1 MSTTTTTTAPTRTA
15 EPLPTPLKVGLART
29 ALEVK
34 QFFRE
39 KEQLIFTF
47 FFPIIFLGIFS
58 AVFSGTEFADGVDA
72 ATYFTPGMIASGIFL
87 TSFQSLAITIAMER
101 DEDLLKRLRGTPMS
115 PQSYFI
121 GKIGLVLATS
131 VMQFALLLVIAGL
144 ALGVDLPTEPVKWL
158 NFLWIFVLGTASGTV
173 LGIAFS
179 VVPKSAKAASA
190 VVTPVVLLL
199 QFMSGVYFVYGSLP
213 AWMRTVAEFFPLK
226 WLAQGMRSV
235 FLPDSFEANEPG
247 GSWQLG
253 TGAIVLSLWLVAG
266 LLIAQRVFRWTRRD
280 AG

>member
-1 MSTTTTTTAPTRTA
+1 MSTPATTAGTA
-15 EPLPTPLKVGLART
+15 ARPLPSPLKVGLSRT
-29 ALEVK
+29 KLEVK

-39 KEQLIFTF
+39 REQLIFTF

-58 AVFSGTEFADGVDA
+58 AVFGDTDFGNGVNA

-87 TSFQSLAITIAMER
+87 TSFQSLAITIALER

-115 PQSYFI
+115 PQSYFF
-121 GKIGLVLATS
+121 GKIGLVLVTS
-131 VMQFALLLVIAGL
+131 ILQFGLLLAIAGL
-144 ALGVDLPTEPVKWL
+144 LLGVDIPTEASKWL
-158 NFLWIFVLGTASGTV
+158 NFLWIFVLGTASGSV

-179 VVPKSAKAASA
+179 VIPRSGKAASA

-199 QFMSGVYFVYGSLP
+199 QFMSGVYFVYSSLP
-213 AWMRTVAEFFPLK
+213 AWMRTVAEIFPLK

-235 FLPDSFEANEPG
+235 FLPGISEADEPG

-253 TGAIVLSLWLVAG
+253 TGAIVLTVWLVVG
-266 LLIAQRVFRWTRRD
+266 LVIAQRVFRWTRRD

>member
-1 MSTTTTTTAPTRTA
+1 MSTTTATR
-15 EPLPTPLKVGLART
+15 PLPSVVQVGLSRT

-58 AVFSGTEFADGVDA
+58 AVFSSSDFAAGGVDA

-121 GKIGLVLATS
+121 GKIGLVLTTS
-131 VMQFALLLVIAGL
+131 IAQFGLLLAIAGL
-144 ALGVDLPTEPVKWL
+144 VLGVDIPSEPSKWL
-158 NFLWIFVLGTASGTV
+158 NFLWIFVLGTASGSV

-179 VVPKSAKAASA
+179 VVPKSGKAASA

-199 QFMSGVYFVYGSLP
+199 QFISGVYFVYSSLP
-213 AWMRTVAEFFPLK
+213 GWMRTVSEFFPLK

-235 FLPDSFEANEPG
+235 FLPDSFEATEPG

-253 TGAIVLSLWLVAG
+253 TGAIVLSIWLVVG
-266 LLIAQRVFRWTRRD
+266 LVVAQRVFRWTRRD

>member
-1 MSTTTTTTAPTRTA
+1 MSAADTPVRNVTGK
-15 EPLPTPLKVGLART
+15 PLPSALKVGLSRT
-29 ALEVK
+29 GLEVK

-47 FFPIIFLGIFS
+47 FFPIVFLAIFS
-58 AVFSGTEFADGVDA
+58 AVFGDGDFGSGVNA

-121 GKIGLVLATS
+121 GKIGLVLVTS
-131 VMQFALLLVIAGL
+131 IAQFGLLLAIAGAL
-144 ALGVDLPTEPVKWL
+144 LGVDIPSEPSKWL
-158 NFLWIFVLGTASGTV
+158 HFVWIFVLGTASGSA

-179 VVPKSAKAASA
+179 GVPASGKAASA

-199 QFMSGVYFVYGSLP
+199 QFISGVYFVYSSLP
-213 AWMRTVAEFFPLK
+213 DWMRDVASVFPLK

-235 FLPDSFEANEPG
+235 FLPDGYQVNEPD

-253 TGAIVLSLWLVAG
+253 LGAIVLSVWLVVG
-266 LLIAQRVFRWTRRD
+266 LVVSQRVFRWTRRD

>member
-1 MSTTTTTTAPTRTA
+1 MSTLTAPK
-15 EPLPTPLKVGLART
+15 PLPSTIKVGVSRT
-29 ALEVK
+29 KLEVK

-39 KEQLIFTF
+39 REQLIFTF

-58 AVFSGTEFADGVDA
+58 AVFSSTDFSGGVNA

-87 TSFQSLAITIAMER
+87 TSFQSLAITIALER

-115 PQSYFI
+115 PQSYFF
-121 GKIGLVLATS
+121 GKIGLVLCTS
-131 VMQFALLLVIAGL
+131 IAQFALLLAIAGL
-144 ALGVDLPTEPVKWL
+144 ALGVDIPTEPSKWA
-158 NFLWIFVLGTASGTV
+158 NFLWIFVLGTASGSV

-179 VVPKSAKAASA
+179 VVPKSGKAASA

-199 QFMSGVYFVYGSLP
+199 QFMSGVYFVYSDLP
-213 AWMRTVAEFFPLK
+213 AWMRGIASVFPLK

-235 FLPDSFEANEPG
+235 FLPDSFVHTEPG

-253 TGAIVLSLWLVAG
+253 TGAVVLTVWLVVG
-266 LLIAQRVFRWTRRD
+266 LVIAQRVFRWTRRD

>member
-1 MSTTTTTTAPTRTA
+1 MSTLTAVSK
-15 EPLPTPLKVGLART
+15 PLPSTFKVGVSRT
-29 ALEVK
+29 KLEVK

-39 KEQLIFTF
+39 REQLIFTF
-47 FFPIIFLGIFS
+47 FFPIIFLAIFS
-58 AVFSGTEFADGVDA
+58 AVFSGGVDDGLDA

-101 DEDLLKRLRGTPMS
+101 DENLLKRLRGTPMS

-121 GKIGLVLATS
+121 GKIGLVLCTS
-131 VMQFALLLVIAGL
+131 IAQFALLLAIAGL
-144 ALGVDLPTEPVKWL
+144 VLGVDIPSEPSKWL
-158 NFLWIFVLGTASGTV
+158 NFLWIFVLGTASGSV

-179 VVPKSAKAASA
+179 VVPKSGKAASA

-199 QFMSGVYFVYGSLP
+199 QFMSGVYFVYSDLP
-213 AWMRTVAEFFPLK
+213 SWMRGIASVFPLK

-235 FLPDSFEANEPG
+235 FLPDGFQVNEPG

-253 TGAIVLSLWLVAG
+253 TGAVVLAVWLVVG
-266 LLIAQRVFRWTRRD
+266 LVIAQRVFRWTRRD

>member
-1 MSTTTTTTAPTRTA
+1 MTAVTA
-15 EPLPTPLKVGLART
+15 VKPLPSTLKVGLSRT
-29 ALEVK
+29 GLEVK

-39 KEQLIFTF
+39 REQLIFTF

-58 AVFSGTEFADGVDA
+58 AVFSGTDFSGGVTA

-115 PQSYFI
+115 PQSYFV
-121 GKIGLVLATS
+121 GKIGLVLTTS
-131 VMQFALLLVIAGL
+131 IAQFVLLLAIAGL
-144 ALGVDLPTEPVKWL
+144 VLGVHIPTEPARWL
-158 NFLWIFVLGTASGTV
+158 NFLWIFVLGTASGSV

-179 VVPKSAKAASA
+179 VVPKSGKAASA

-199 QFMSGVYFVYGSLP
+199 QFMSGIYFVYSSLP
-213 AWMRTVAEFFPLK
+213 AWMRDVAAIFPLK

-235 FLPDSFEANEPG
+235 FLPAGFEVNEPG

-253 TGAIVLSLWLVAG
+253 LGAIVLTLWLVVG
-266 LLIAQRVFRWTRRD
+266 LVVAQRVFRWTRHD

>member
-1 MSTTTTTTAPTRTA
+1 MSTVTAVK
-15 EPLPTPLKVGLART
+15 PLPSPLKVGLSRT

-39 KEQLIFTF
+39 RDQLIFTF
-47 FFPIIFLGIFS
+47 LFPIIFLGIFS
-58 AVFSGTEFADGVDA
+58 AVFSGTDFSGGVSA

-121 GKIGLVLATS
+121 GKIGLVLTTS
-131 VMQFALLLVIAGL
+131 VAQFALLLAIAGL
-144 ALGVDLPTEPVKWL
+144 VLGVDIPTEPVKWL
-158 NFLWIFVLGTASGTV
+158 HFLWIFVLGTASGSV

-179 VVPKSAKAASA
+179 VVPRSGKAASA
-190 VVTPVVLLL
+190 VVSPVVLLL
-199 QFMSGVYFVYGSLP
+199 QFMSGVYFVYSSLP
-213 AWMRTVAEFFPLK
+213 AWMRGIAEVFPLK

-235 FLPDSFEANEPG
+235 FLPDGYEVNEPG

-253 TGAIVLSLWLVAG
+253 LGAIVLTAWLIVG
-266 LLIAQRVFRWTRRD
+266 LVVAQRVFRWTRRD

>member
-1 MSTTTTTTAPTRTA
+1 MSTTAPAR
-15 EPLPTPLKVGLART
+15 PLPSAVQIGLSRIG
-29 ALEVK
+29 LEVK

-39 KEQLIFTF
+39 KEQLLFTF
-47 FFPIIFLGIFS
+47 FFPIIFLAIFS
-58 AVFSGTEFADGVDA
+58 AVFSGTEFAQGVDA

-121 GKIGLVLATS
+121 GKIGLVLFTS
-131 VMQFALLLVIAGL
+131 VAQFGLLLAVAGL
-144 ALGVDLPTEPVKWL
+144 LLGVDLPSSADKWL
-158 NFLWIFVLGTASGTV
+158 HFLWIFVLGTASGSV

-179 VVPKSAKAASA
+179 GVPKSGKAASA

-199 QFMSGVYFVYGSLP
+199 QFISGVYFVYSSLP
-213 AWMRTVAEFFPLK
+213 AWMRAVSEVFPLK

-235 FLPDSFEANEPG
+235 FLPDGFEASEPG

-253 TGAIVLSLWLVAG
+253 TGAIVLTLWLVVG
-266 LLIAQRVFRWTRRD
+266 LIVAQRVFRWTRRD

>member
-1 MSTTTTTTAPTRTA
+1 MAHPTTTKRPST
-15 EPLPTPLKVGLART
+15 LPSTLSVGLART
-29 ALEVK
+29 KLEVRE
-34 QFFRE
+34 FFRE
-39 KEQLIFTF
+39 REALIFTF

-58 AVFSGTEFADGVDA
+58 AVFGSTDFNGVNA

-87 TSFQSLAITIAMER
+87 SSFQSLSISIALER
-101 DEDLLKRLRGTPMS
+101 DEGLLKRLRGTPMP

-121 GKIGLVLATS
+121 GKIGQVLVTS
-131 VMQFALLLVIAGL
+131 IAQFTLLLAVSGL
-144 ALGVDLPTEPVKWL
+144 VLGVDIPTEPSKWV
-158 NFLWIFVLGTASGTV
+158 NFVWIFILGTASGSV

-179 VVPKSAKAASA
+179 VVPKSGKAASA

-199 QFMSGVYFVYGSLP
+199 QFMSGVYFVYSSLP
-213 AWMRTVAEFFPLK
+213 AWMRGVASIFPLK

-235 FLPDSFEANEPG
+235 FLPDGFEVNEPG

-253 TGAIVLSLWLVAG
+253 LGAVVLSVWLIVG
-266 LLIAQRVFRWTRRD
+266 LIIAQRVFRWTRRD

>member
-1 MSTTTTTTAPTRTA
+1 MSTTAPSR
-15 EPLPTPLKVGLART
+15 PLPSVVQVGLSRT
-29 ALEVK
+29 GLEVK

-47 FFPIIFLGIFS
+47 FFPIIFLAIFS
-58 AVFSGTEFADGVDA
+58 AVFSGTDFADGVDA

-121 GKIGLVLATS
+121 GKIGLVLVTS
-131 VMQFALLLVIAGL
+131 IAQFGLLLAIAGL
-144 ALGVDLPTEPVKWL
+144 LLGVDIPSSPDRWL
-158 NFLWIFVLGTASGTV
+158 NFLWIFVLGTASGSV

-179 VVPKSAKAASA
+179 VVPKSGKAASA

-199 QFMSGVYFVYGSLP
+199 QFISGVYFVYSSLP
-213 AWMRTVAEFFPLK
+213 AWMRSVSEVFPLK

-235 FLPDSFEANEPG
+235 FLPDGFEASEPG

-253 TGAIVLSLWLVAG
+253 TGAIVLSVWLVVG
-266 LLIAQRVFRWTRRD
+266 LVVAQRVFRWTRRD

>member
-1 MSTTTTTTAPTRTA
+1 MSAATAPIRNIGGK
-15 EPLPTPLKVGLART
+15 PLPSTVKVGLART
-29 ALEVK
+29 QLEVK

-58 AVFSGTEFADGVDA
+58 AVFGNSDFGNGVNA

-121 GKIGLVLATS
+121 GKIGLVLFTS
-131 VMQFALLLVIAGL
+131 IAQFGLLLAVAGL
-144 ALGVDLPTEPVKWL
+144 MLGVDIPTEPSKWL
-158 NFLWIFVLGTASGTV
+158 HFIWIFVLGTASGSV

-179 VVPKSAKAASA
+179 VVPKSGKAASA

-199 QFMSGVYFVYGSLP
+199 QFISGVYFVYSELP
-213 AWMRTVAEFFPLK
+213 EWMRGVASVFPLK
-226 WLAQGMRSV
+226 WLASGMRSV
-235 FLPDSFEANEPG
+235 FLPDHFVTIEPG
-247 GSWQLG
+247 QSWHLG
-253 TGAIVLSLWLVAG
+253 LGAIVLSVWLVVG
-266 LLIAQRVFRWTRRD
+266 LIVAQRVFRWTRRD

>member
-1 MSTTTTTTAPTRTA
+1 MSVAERSTTAGTA
-15 EPLPTPLKVGLART
+15 LPSPMKVGLSRT
-29 ALEVK
+29 GLEVK

-39 KEQLIFTF
+39 REQLVFTF

-58 AVFSGTEFADGVDA
+58 AVFSGTDFAAGVDA

-115 PQSYFI
+115 AQSYFI
-121 GKIGLVLATS
+121 GKIGLVLVTS
-131 VMQFALLLVIAGL
+131 ILQFGLLLVIAGL
-144 ALGVDLPTEPVKWL
+144 LLGVDIPTEPTKWL
-158 NFLWIFVLGTASGTV
+158 HFLWIFVLGTASGSV

-179 VVPKSAKAASA
+179 VVPKSGKAASA

-199 QFMSGVYFVYGSLP
+199 QFISGVYFVYSSLP
-213 AWMRTVAEFFPLK
+213 EWMRTVAEFFPLK

-235 FLPDSFEANEPG
+235 FLPDGFEVNEPD

-253 TGAIVLSLWLVAG
+253 LGAVVLSVWLVAG
-266 LLIAQRVFRWTRRD
+266 LIVAQRVFRWTRRD

>member
-1 MSTTTTTTAPTRTA
+1 MSTAT
-15 EPLPTPLKVGLART
+15 LPSPVKVGISRAKI
-29 ALEVK
+29 EVK
-34 QFFRE
+34 EFFRE
-39 KEQLIFTF
+39 REQLIFTF

-58 AVFSGTEFADGVDA
+58 AVFAGTDFSNGVNA

-87 TSFQSLAITIAMER
+87 TSFQSLAIAIAVER
-101 DEDLLKRLRGTPMS
+101 DQDTLKRLRGTPMS

-121 GKIGLVLATS
+121 GKIGMVLATS
-131 VMQFALLLVIAGL
+131 ILQFGLLLLIAGL
-144 ALGVDLPTEPVKWL
+144 LLGVHIPTEPDKWL
-158 NFLWIFVLGTASGTV
+158 RFLWIFVLGTASGSV

-179 VVPKSAKAASA
+179 VVPKSGKGAPA
-190 VVTPVVLLL
+190 VITPIVLLL
-199 QFMSGVYFVYGSLP
+199 QFMSGVYFVYSSLP

-235 FLPDSFEANEPG
+235 FLPDSLEAAEPG

-253 TGAIVLSLWLVAG
+253 TGAIVLTIWLVVG
-266 LLIAQRVFRWTRRD
+266 LFLAQRVFRWTRRD